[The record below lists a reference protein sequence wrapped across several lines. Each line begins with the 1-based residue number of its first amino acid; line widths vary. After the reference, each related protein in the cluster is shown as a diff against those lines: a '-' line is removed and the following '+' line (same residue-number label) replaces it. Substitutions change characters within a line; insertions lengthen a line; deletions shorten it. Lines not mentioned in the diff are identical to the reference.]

1 MRRLPRGELRTAAE
15 AASRLLRSPTLF
27 SDSPE
32 IVGFRLPE
40 AYGGATPVA
49 ILQVLVFETLAN
61 MTKALLREE
70 DPAAE
75 SIPLLTLI
83 IKTAEGS
90 GLRSDA
96 LRALERDWR
105 VRHYGVSGP
114 VRQSRAE
121 IQKSPVR
128 LRNVITVERRRI
140 VARTTIPDQKAGGSN
155 PSGRTGIVALTK
167 NFAKPRSPGWV
178 FLRGPYGRIS
188 MILTI
193 LFLINWSVLAMPGR
207 DHAQLNVP
215 LGAFP

>member
-1 MRRLPRGELRTAAE
+1 MRRLSRGELRTAAE

-128 LRNVITVERRRI
+128 LRNVITVETRRI

-155 PSGRTGIVALTK
+155 PSGRTHNPPQSLRLWRIRLIRGKSVATFIRHIRAEK
-167 NFAKPRSPGWV
+167 VGENFQVVDDRTLFSSDVV
-178 FLRGPYGRIS
+178 FRGNG
-188 MILTI
+188 
-193 LFLINWSVLAMPGR
+193 
-207 DHAQLNVP
+207 
-215 LGAFP
+215 